1 MMMWSSNP
9 RDRRL
14 HLVHLSL
21 PIHLRCDACGFRHDN
36 VIPLTGHKE
45 DLTEGERYIGAPKGL
60 PLLLEGF
67 FFVKS
72 F

>member
-1 MMMWSSNP
+1 MMMMWSSNP

-14 HLVHLSL
+14 RLVHLSL

-45 DLTEGERYIGAPKGL
+45 DLTEGA
-60 PLLLEGF
+60 
-67 FFVKS
+67 S
-72 F
+72 T